1 MKSWFAGVMAW
12 GRTCLGKIFQKIMK
26 KYNFWGRHDDIYIKP
41 GQSQGLVKAGK
52 RQRFRA
58 EFVPGTD
65 YRGKEAGCSRDLDQE
80 K

>member
-26 KYNFWGRHDDIYIKP
+26 KYNFWGRHDDIYKTRSKP
-41 GQSQGLVKAGK
+41 GSCEG
-52 RQRFRA
+52 R
-58 EFVPGTD
+58 
-65 YRGKEAGCSRDLDQE
+65 KEAGCSRDLDQE